1 MHTKKDHYPAICASL
16 FWDAFGP
23 EGIAAL
29 AYWYGAQCSNY
40 LMQDWTR
47 FPLMQ
52 VYGQTG
58 TGKDALIE
66 FLWKLLGQDCYLG
79 LMPHK
84 MTPAALARRLDE
96 NDGRPI
102 VLIELDSAP
111 EGFELINV
119 FAGNLPYEVSDHTS
133 GQPSKQHWF
142 NGAALFAPE
151 SQHSLPAELQHRM
164 VNVQL
169 CHRSKD
175 AAAQL
180 AVVPVDLLATFSR
193 DAQRSSS
200 SGAGLITR
208 RAEKYRQA
216 LTDRYRLSDHPL
228 LDTYSR
234 VMGMV
239 DGLTLVVP
247 LSRAQLDTTRNLLA
261 HAASQQQHRSDR
273 AASMHGD
280 QDVLGGGGL
289 TIKTRETSV

>member
-1 MHTKKDHYPAICASL
+1 MHTNRDHYPAICANL

-52 VYGQTG
+52 VYGQAG

-66 FLWKLLGQDCYLG
+66 FLWKLLGRDCYLG
-79 LMPHK
+79 WMPHK
-84 MTPAALARRLDE
+84 MTPAALARQLDE
-96 NDGRPI
+96 NDGRPV

-111 EGFELINV
+111 EGLELINV
-119 FAGNLPYEVSDHTS
+119 FAGNRPYEVSDRAS

-142 NGAALFAPE
+142 HGAALFAPE
-151 SQHSLPAELQHRM
+151 SQHSLSAELQHRM

-175 AAAQL
+175 SAAQL
-180 AVVPVDLLATFSR
+180 AMVPVDLLATFSR
-193 DAQRSSS
+193 DAQRSAS

-208 RAEKYRQA
+208 RATKYLQA
-216 LTDRYRLSDHPL
+216 LTDKYRLHDQTL

-239 DGLTLVVP
+239 DALALIVP
-247 LSRAQLDTTRNLLA
+247 LSRAQVDTTMHLLA
-261 HAASQQQHRSDR
+261 HAANQQKHRSDMD
-273 AASMHGD
+273 ASRYGTLD
-280 QDVLGGGGL
+280 GL
-289 TIKTRETSV
+289 ASQTRGTPE

>member
-1 MHTKKDHYPAICASL
+1 MHTKKDHYPAICATL

-29 AYWYGAQCSNY
+29 AYWYGAQCRND
-40 LMQDWTR
+40 LTQDWTR

-52 VYGQTG
+52 IYGQTG

-66 FLWKLLGQDCYLG
+66 FLWKLLGRDCYLG
-79 LMPHK
+79 WMPHR
-84 MTPAALARRLDE
+84 MTPAALARQLDE
-96 NDGRPI
+96 NNGRPV

-119 FAGNLPYEVSDHTS
+119 LAGNLPYEVSDHTS
-133 GQPSKQHWF
+133 GQSSKQHWF
-142 NGAALFAPE
+142 HGAALFVPE
-151 SQHSLPAELQHRM
+151 SQHALPAELQHRM

-175 AAAQL
+175 SAAQL
-180 AVVPVDLLATFSR
+180 AMVPVDLLATFSR

-208 RAEKYRQA
+208 RAAKHRQTLADKYGLRDQ
-216 LTDRYRLSDHPL
+216 TL

-239 DGLTLVVP
+239 DALTLIVP
-247 LSRAQLDTTRNLLA
+247 LSSAQLNTTRNLLT
-261 HAASQQQHRSDR
+261 HAASQQQHRSDM
-273 AASMHGD
+273 AASMHGTLD
-280 QDVLGGGGL
+280 GL
-289 TIKTRETSV
+289 ASQTRKKPV